1 MDTLQRT
8 VTILTESEG
17 ALAALAGDAAKEG
30 SYDAAAFLI
39 DLAKDVA
46 NLALKARTQ
55 LDPAARTLS
64 EQATGLRIAMP
75 TTTPAVM
82 NSPVKG
88 RSKKEQYPKFLREG
102 NNLVKI
108 GWSPSE
114 KAEYEHKSPR
124 KTLPLLIL
132 AFSKIGSNG
141 KRFSMDKVLPLVDP
155 SDGNRVPDYQAY
167 LCLAWLKNLGF
178 LTQHGRQGYSLT
190 TRAPIEPLIETH
202 WAALPAR

>member
-8 VTILTESEG
+8 LKILNDSEA
-17 ALAALAGDAAKEG
+17 ALAALAGEAAKEA

-46 NLALKARTQ
+46 NLASKGRTQ
-55 LDPAARTLS
+55 LDPAAKTS
-64 EQATGLRIAMP
+64 IQQTTGHRA
-75 TTTPAVM
+75 TTPTFTSMAYF
-82 NSPVKG
+82 PIKG
-88 RSKKEQYPKFLREG
+88 RPKKGQYPKFLREG
-102 NNLVKI
+102 NNLVKL

-124 KTLPLLIL
+124 KTLPLLIV
-132 AFSKIGSNG
+132 AINKIGSNG

-155 SDGNRVPDYQAY
+155 TDGNRVPDYQVY
-167 LCLAWLKNLGF
+167 LCLAWLKNLRF

-190 TRAPIEPLIETH
+190 TRAPIEPVIETH

>member
-8 VTILTESEG
+8 LKILNDSEA
-17 ALAALAGDAAKEG
+17 ALAALAGEAAKEA
-30 SYDAAAFLI
+30 SYDVAAFLI

-46 NLALKARTQ
+46 NLASKGRAQ
-55 LDPAARTLS
+55 LDPAARTS
-64 EQATGLRIAMP
+64 IQQATGLRATAP
-75 TTTPAVM
+75 TITPMAY
-82 NSPVKG
+82 SRIKG
-88 RSKKEQYPKFLREG
+88 RPKKGQYPKFLREG
-102 NNLVKI
+102 SNLVKL

-124 KTLPLLIL
+124 KTLPLLIV
-132 AFSKIGSNG
+132 AISKIGSNG

-155 SDGNRVPDYQAY
+155 TDGNRVPDYQVY
-167 LCLAWLKNLGF
+167 LCLAWLKTLGF

>member
-1 MDTLQRT
+1 MDTIQRT
-8 VTILTESEG
+8 VKILTDSEA

-39 DLAKDVA
+39 ALAKDVA
-46 NLALKARTQ
+46 NLTSRARTQ
-55 LDPAARTLS
+55 LDPGARTSS
-64 EQATGLRIAMP
+64 EQPTGLRIDTP
-75 TTTPAVM
+75 TITSVV
-82 NSPVKG
+82 NSPIKG
-88 RSKKEQYPKFLREG
+88 RPRKEQYPKFLREG
-102 NNLVKI
+102 DNLVKI

-141 KRFSMDKVLPLVDP
+141 RRFSMEKILPLIDP

-202 WAALPAR
+202 WAALPVR

>member
-8 VTILTESEG
+8 LKILNDSEA
-17 ALAALAGDAAKEG
+17 ALAALAGEAAKEA

-46 NLALKARTQ
+46 NLASKGRTQ
-55 LDPAARTLS
+55 LDPAARTS
-64 EQATGLRIAMP
+64 IQQTTGHPA
-75 TTTPAVM
+75 TTPTITPMAYF
-82 NSPVKG
+82 PIKG
-88 RSKKEQYPKFLREG
+88 RPKKGQYPKFLREG
-102 NNLVKI
+102 NNLVKL

-124 KTLPLLIL
+124 KTLPLLIV
-132 AFSKIGSNG
+132 AISKIGSNG

-155 SDGNRVPDYQAY
+155 TDGNRVPDYQVY

-178 LTQHGRQGYSLT
+178 LTRHGRQGYSLT
-190 TRAPIEPLIETH
+190 TRAPIEALIETH